1 MKICAMT
8 SLSFRMTALA
18 ATATLL
24 SLAPAS
30 RAADPLRIVFK
41 GGRSLPVDAITV
53 ENGQFKVLT
62 AQDSFTAGQTFKT
75 DLADYISGEKP
86 EAINRGVAFILMD
99 KPVEAIAQLEPVLN
113 SQKVTASVQGNYWV
127 EAARALLVAY
137 ARIGNNT
144 KMEALGKELADATPE
159 SGTDPG
165 MLLAKAISLP
175 LSTKLDDRLNAFGDL
190 LEDKNPVDVSA
201 YAAFFRANFLSRTKK
216 EAEALQGY
224 LTVPCL
230 YPTGGSV
237 INGAAELF
245 ASESL
250 VKQSRREEAVA
261 LLRAAMNDARG
272 TVIADEAK
280 KRLES
285 LK

>member
-1 MKICAMT
+1 MT

-24 SLAPAS
+24 SFVPAS

-99 KPVEAIAQLEPVLN
+99 KPVEAIAQLESVLN
-113 SQKVTASVQGNYWV
+113 SQKATATVQGNYWI

-137 ARIGNNT
+137 ARIGNNA
-144 KMEALGKELADATPE
+144 KMEALGKDLADATPE
-159 SGTDPG
+159 SGTDAG

-175 LSTKLDDRLNAFGDL
+175 PSTKLDERLNAFGDL
-190 LEDKNPVDVSA
+190 LDDKNPVDVSA
-201 YAAFFRANFLSRTKK
+201 YAAFFRANALSKTKK
-216 EAEALQGY
+216 EADALQGY

-230 YPTGGSV
+230 YPTGGNV

-245 ASESL
+245 ASEAL

-272 TVIADEAK
+272 TAIADEAK

>member
-1 MKICAMT
+1 
-8 SLSFRMTALA
+8 MTALA

-24 SLAPAS
+24 SFSSVS

-41 GGRSLPVDAITV
+41 GGRSLPVDAVTI
-53 ENGQFKVLT
+53 ENGQFKVL
-62 AQDSFTAGQTFKT
+62 AGQESFTTGQMFKT

-99 KPVEAIAQLEPVLN
+99 KPVEAIAQLESVLN
-113 SQKVTASVQGNYWV
+113 AQKVTASIQGNYWI
-127 EAARALLVAY
+127 ETARALLVAY
-137 ARIGNNT
+137 ARIGNNA
-144 KMEALGKELADATPE
+144 KMDALGKELAEATPE

-175 LSTKLDDRLNAFGDL
+175 PSTRLDERLAAFGDL
-190 LEDKNPVDVSA
+190 LDDKNPTDVAA
-201 YAAFFRANFLSRTKK
+201 YAAFFRANALVKTKK
-216 EAEALQGY
+216 EGEALQGY

-245 ASESL
+245 ASEAL
-250 VKQSRREEAVA
+250 AKQSRREEAVA
-261 LLRAAMNDARG
+261 LLRAAINDARG
-272 TVIADEAK
+272 TAIADEAK

>member
-1 MKICAMT
+1 
-8 SLSFRMTALA
+8 MTALA

-24 SLAPAS
+24 SFAPVS

-41 GGRSLPVDAITV
+41 GGRSLPIDAVTI

-62 AQDSFTAGQTFKT
+62 AQDGFEAGKTFKT

-86 EAINRGVAFILMD
+86 EAINRGVAFVLMD
-99 KPVEAIAQLEPVLN
+99 KPVEAIGQLESVLN
-113 SQKVTASVQGNYWV
+113 SQKITASIQGNYWI
-127 EAARALLVAY
+127 ETARALLVAY
-137 ARIGNNT
+137 ARIGNNA

-159 SGTDPG
+159 PGIDAG

-175 LSTKLDDRLNAFGDL
+175 LSTRSDERLNAFGDL
-190 LEDKNPVDVSA
+190 LDDKNPTDVAA

-245 ASESL
+245 ASEL
-250 VKQSRREEAVA
+250 LAKQSRREEAVA
-261 LLRAAMNDARG
+261 LLRAAINDARG
-272 TVIADEAK
+272 TAIAEEAK